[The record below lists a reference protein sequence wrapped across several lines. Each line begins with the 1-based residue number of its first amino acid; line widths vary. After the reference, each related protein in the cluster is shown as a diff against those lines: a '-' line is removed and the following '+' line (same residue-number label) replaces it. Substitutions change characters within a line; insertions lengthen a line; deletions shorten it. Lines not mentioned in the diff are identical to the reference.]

1 VTEYCIFPLGS
12 EIVKSRV
19 ELTWSVLF
27 YGPPGSGKTMV
38 AWAIV
43 HETASMVF
51 DLSPLAIAGAYP
63 EKKGEEKLVAS
74 VMRVAK
80 EY

>member
-1 VTEYCIFPLGS
+1 
-12 EIVKSRV
+12 
-19 ELTWSVLF
+19 
-27 YGPPGSGKTMV
+27 MV
-38 AWAIV
+38 ARSII

-51 DLSPLAIAGAYP
+51 DLSPLSIEGTYP

>member
-1 VTEYCIFPLGS
+1 
-12 EIVKSRV
+12 
-19 ELTWSVLF
+19 
-27 YGPPGSGKTMV
+27 MV
-38 AWAIV
+38 ARAIA

-51 DLSPLAIAGAYP
+51 DLSPLATEGTYP
-63 EKKGEEKLVAS
+63 ERKGEEKLVAS

>member
-1 VTEYCIFPLGS
+1 
-12 EIVKSRV
+12 
-19 ELTWSVLF
+19 
-27 YGPPGSGKTMV
+27 MV